1 MRRVE
6 CGPEDL
12 REVVVR
18 HAGNHDE
25 IIVDGEHTTVRIHQF
40 APGRF
45 VLDRNGGREL
55 FHCVREGD
63 TIHLFWRGRAYR
75 LRDLGEGR
83 RPTARGSTGGLEAPM
98 PGKVISVAVDEGQS
112 VAKGD
117 VILVIEA
124 MKMENSVRAPR
135 AGRVKLIAT
144 SVGEAVA
151 PGRVLVELEP

>member
-6 CGPEDL
+6 CGPEDV
-12 REVVVR
+12 REVVLR
-18 HAGNHDE
+18 HAGDRDE
-25 IIVDGEHTTVRIHQF
+25 VIVDGDHVTVRIHQI

-45 VLDRNGGREL
+45 VLDRSGGREL
-55 FHCVREGD
+55 FHCVRDGD
-63 TIHLFWRGRAYR
+63 TIHLFWQGRAYA

-83 RPTARGSTGGLEAPM
+83 RPAATGAAGGLEAPM

-124 MKMENSVRAPR
+124 MKMENSLRAPR
-135 AGRVKLIAT
+135 AGRVKQIAT
-144 SVGEAVA
+144 SVGELVA